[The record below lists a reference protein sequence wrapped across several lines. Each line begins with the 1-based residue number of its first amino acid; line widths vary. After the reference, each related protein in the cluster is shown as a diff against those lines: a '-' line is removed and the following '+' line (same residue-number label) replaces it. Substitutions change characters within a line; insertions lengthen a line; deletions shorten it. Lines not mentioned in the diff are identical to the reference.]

1 MCNFNTSQDSSN
13 IFFSIVQN
21 IVDLMD
27 RYGGDAYPRPRE
39 EDIDNLVAAGLMNV
53 QSQVIQNVLL
63 EEISR
68 QTVMQGPLVKV

>member
-1 MCNFNTSQDSSN
+1 
-13 IFFSIVQN
+13 
-21 IVDLMD
+21 MD